1 MLEIYPDFYDHFRC
15 LAGDCRHSCC
25 RGWEIDVDAESAE
38 RYRSMKGD
46 LGEALRA
53 ALRGSED
60 EYFFRLTEDERC
72 PFLRPDG
79 LCRLILEAGE
89 NLLCDI
95 CTLHPRFFAEV
106 EDAELC
112 GLGLSCE
119 AVCALLLSAPELR
132 FVSSAGE
139 DLSLAG
145 LLTRLG
151 VRLPEAR
158 LRYRPNTE
166 LEHLRELL
174 RRYGVCEPIDAAWT
188 AELEA
193 LRAALPEA
201 VERAGR
207 RTTAYDAAAYDRIYG
222 YILFRQLE
230 RLPEFGVEPLLDFAR
245 DACDFIFLS
254 ETLWGDLPE
263 RLRRWSE
270 EIEYSTENVELLLHG
285 NQFSE
290 KIGVGE
296 QSR

>member
-1 MLEIYPDFYDHFRC
+1 MTEK
-15 LAGDCRHSCC
+15 AGKPR
-25 RGWEIDVDAESAE
+25 RNPAKI
-38 RYRSMKGD
+38 
-46 LGEALRA
+46 A
-53 ALRGSED
+53 ALIFCIAALGIALFFFGLALWDWIESLIHPDPRIFRGEVMD
-60 EYFFRLTEDERC
+60 FFMVLQLYGVLAI
-72 PFLRPDG
+72 PVASLV
-79 LCRLILEAGE
+79 
-89 NLLCDI
+89 LL
-95 CTLHPRFFAEV
+95 
-106 EDAELC
+106 
-112 GLGLSCE
+112 
-119 AVCALLLSAPELR
+119 
-132 FVSSAGE
+132 
-139 DLSLAG
+139 
-145 LLTRLG
+145 
-151 VRLPEAR
+151 
-158 LRYRPNTE
+158 
-166 LEHLRELL
+166 LRELL